1 MKITKPKLR
10 KIIKE
15 ELVNLIEAELGMQY
29 VLKKVGEQGKNIY
42 VQKATSEKPSNIK
55 EPRFGPLEGAK
66 IFTGEFA
73 QAKAEGWKK
82 ASEGQSGLA
91 LSIEE
96 RY

>member
-15 ELVNLIEAELGMQY
+15 ELVNLLEAELGMQY
-29 VLKKVGEQGKNIY
+29 VLKKVGEQGENIY
-42 VQKATSEKPSNIK
+42 VQKATSEAPSNIK
-55 EPRFGPLEGAK
+55 NPKFGPMDSAK
-66 IFTGEFA
+66 VFTGEFA
-73 QAKAEGWKK
+73 QAEAKGWKK

-96 RY
+96 KY